1 MGVLIGDIPLE
12 RPAILAPMSGV
23 SDLPFRRLVKK
34 FGAGL
39 VVSEMIASEAL
50 VRGHKTTLKMAQ
62 TEADEQP
69 AAVQLAGCDPE
80 TMAEAAKVNEDLGAA
95 IIDINMGCPV
105 KKVVGG
111 MAGSALMKDEGK
123 AFAIMEAMVS
133 AVSRPVTLKM
143 RLGWDADHRNA
154 PVLAKHAEEVGIKM
168 ITIHGR
174 TRTQMYTGTAD
185 WAAVRAVREATSL
198 PLIVNGDIQNYDD
211 IDRALA
217 ESGADGVMIGRGCYG
232 RPWFVG
238 QAAHYLATGERLPA
252 LVPEQIYEVVS
263 EHYEAI
269 LEHYGLEQGVR
280 IARKHLAWYARD
292 MVGADLFSAT
302 VNRLSDPA
310 AVKAECARY
319 FLSLNGEKEA
329 A

>member
-1 MGVLIGDIPLE
+1 MGVSIGDIHLD

-50 VRGHKTTLKMAQ
+50 VRGHRTTLKMAQ

-69 AAVQLAGCDPE
+69 AAVQLAGCDPV
-80 TMAEAAKVNEDLGAA
+80 TMGEAAKVNEDLGAA

-111 MAGSALMKDEGK
+111 MAGSALMKDEDK
-123 AFAIMEAMVS
+123 AVAIMEAMVS
-133 AVSRPVTLKM
+133 AVSRPITLKM

-154 PVLAKHAEEVGIKM
+154 PVLAKRAEQAGIKM

-185 WAAVRAVREATSL
+185 WAAVRAVREAISL
-198 PLIVNGDIQNYDD
+198 PLIVNGDIQTYDD

-252 LVPEQIYEVVS
+252 FTPKQIYEVVS
-263 EHYEAI
+263 EHYDAI
-269 LEHYGLEQGVR
+269 LIHYGVEQGVR
-280 IARKHLAWYARD
+280 IARKHLAWYAKD
-292 MVGADLFSAT
+292 LAGAQAFSSVINLLA
-302 VNRLSDPA
+302 DPE
-310 AVKAECARY
+310 AVKAEFARF
-319 FLSLNGEKEA
+319 FLGQTPEMEA